1 MLKSVC
7 IASRARHT
15 TIRTCTHAMGIGN
28 ENKGE
33 GIVMA
38 DERRVPKN
46 GRRPVQ
52 GTHPKAGTSDAVE
65 VWASPYYKTPQH
77 YDDYAGAGIAEGS
90 EGDRRK
96 DMHNVPNKTQAD
108 DAQNAKCDDGTNGSA
123 DKATR
128 HARGKDGGAT
138 ANRHGKPARRKWMP
152 VVMAVCGIAV
162 GAIGGIGVYTLTHV
176 DKPIA
181 ITEVSKDDA
190 KGVIVARYVYDGK
203 SHDVTAQDMID
214 AMGTNATKKKDGNY
228 AMPSADT
235 AITVAR
241 DQIVMSECDK
251 KNITVS
257 DKELKSYMKTSYG
270 TTDMSEIAK
279 EYNIDE
285 KTILKGVKKSARS
298 HKLYLKVTGTTDD
311 GAPEMPAS
319 DADTKTL
326 GKYIIRL
333 LGDNWDDEKGTWA
346 NTDSDFYDALGKKFD
361 PSSATQEQ
369 AQKVYQ
375 LASQHYQENYTN
387 AYFKWSDYVN
397 GLMSKC
403 TIDIYT
409 LGSNQ

>member
-1 MLKSVC
+1 MSSRDWHVRHATDRRMRGIRQFGPRGKG
-7 IASRARHT
+7 IA
-15 TIRTCTHAMGIGN
+15 
-28 ENKGE
+28 
-33 GIVMA
+33 MA
-38 DERRVPKN
+38 DERKLPK
-46 GRRPVQ
+46 GERQREQ
-52 GTHPKAGTSDAVE
+52 GTQPVRGTSDTIE
-65 VWASPYYKTPQH
+65 VWASPYYKTPP
-77 YDDYAGAGIAEGS
+77 YEEAGITEGNY
-90 EGDRRK
+90 EDGRK
-96 DMHNVPNKTQAD
+96 DMHNVPSNTQAD
-108 DAQNAKCDDGTNGSA
+108 DKKDVKRDTGTKSG
-123 DKATR
+123 T
-128 HARGKDGGAT
+128 GKDSGT
-138 ANRHGKPARRKWMP
+138 PANHHGKKARRKWMP
-152 VVMAVCGIAV
+152 VAMAVCGIAV
-162 GAIGGIGVYTLTHV
+162 GAIGGIGVYSLTHV

-279 EYNIDE
+279 EYNVDE
-285 KTILKGVKKSARS
+285 NTIMKGVKKSARS

-319 DADTKTL
+319 DADTKAL
-326 GKYIIRL
+326 GKYIVGL
-333 LGDNWDDEKGTWA
+333 LGDNWDDKKGTWA

-369 AQKVYQ
+369 AQKAYQ
-375 LASQHYQENYTN
+375 LASQHYQDNYTN